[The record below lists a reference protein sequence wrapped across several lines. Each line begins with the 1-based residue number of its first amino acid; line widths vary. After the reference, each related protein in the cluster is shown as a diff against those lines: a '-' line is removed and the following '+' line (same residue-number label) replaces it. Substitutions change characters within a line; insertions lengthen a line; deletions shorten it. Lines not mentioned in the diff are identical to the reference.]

1 MDQTRDLSGQQFYRL
16 TRLYP
21 PPEFVKKA
29 DIAALCGEA
38 DMAPDAYGDPIHRM
52 YPCHSQ
58 AATWTSMTFFL
69 DKKAEHKPKDAEVIE
84 QRILRFADY
93 HGIPNAISDLQK
105 KASSLTKEGEV
116 TLSDEDF
123 ALVFTE
129 GTDKQRHFP
138 LRNSKEVKTAAAY
151 LHKHRDYFPY
161 LLRRD
166 FADRVLNKAAQYGAS
181 LGDTNDYIE
190 RQAGHGA
197 CATKTAV
204 DMLRDRVKAAQKGPG
219 PFSDIQKQL
228 LVLADMFEQHPSKL
242 REPGVRVKL
251 ANVVDDYDRAT
262 GLYRDYGEKLLRP
275 EDTLF
280 ELTREKM
287 ASVLKDHCSTTTG
300 NIYKLADVERIKI
313 DDVRDNL
320 GDELADALKSVGP
333 FVDSEKAAEII
344 PTMDRGLAETFDQLM
359 ISRGVRPMAKEA
371 SAEHVGLSR
380 SYLRELAEDHL
391 RHEAGA

>member
-29 DIAALCGEA
+29 DVTALCGDS
-38 DMAPDAYGDPIHRM
+38 DMPPDAYGDPIHRM

-58 AATWTSMTFFL
+58 AATWASMAFFL

-84 QRILRFADY
+84 QRIIRFADY
-93 HGIPNAISDLQK
+93 HGIPNAIDELQK

-138 LRNSKEVKTAAAY
+138 LRNTKEVKTASAY
-151 LHKHRDYFPY
+151 LYKHRDFFPY
-161 LLRRD
+161 NLRRD
-166 FADRVLNKAAQYGAS
+166 FADRVLQKAAQYGAA
-181 LGDTNDYIE
+181 LGETSDYIE

-219 PFSDIQKQL
+219 PFSDVQKQL
-228 LVLADMFEQHPSKL
+228 LVLADMFEQHPSRL

-251 ANVVDDYDRAT
+251 ASVVDDYDRAT
-262 GLYRDYGEKLLRP
+262 GVYRDYGNKLLRP
-275 EDTLF
+275 EDVLF
-280 ELTREKM
+280 ELTSEKM
-287 ASVLKDHCSTTTG
+287 ASVIRDHCSTTTG
-300 NIYKLADVERIKI
+300 MIYKLADVEKLRI

-320 GDELADALKSVGP
+320 GSELADALKTVGP
-333 FVDSEKAAEII
+333 FVDGEKAAEII
-344 PTMDRGLAETFDQLM
+344 PTMDRGLAEMFDQLM
-359 ISRGVRPMAKEA
+359 ISHGNRPMAKEA
-371 SAEHVGLSR
+371 SAESLGLSR
-380 SYLRELAEDHL
+380 SYLQELAGDHL
-391 RHEAGA
+391 RQEGKA